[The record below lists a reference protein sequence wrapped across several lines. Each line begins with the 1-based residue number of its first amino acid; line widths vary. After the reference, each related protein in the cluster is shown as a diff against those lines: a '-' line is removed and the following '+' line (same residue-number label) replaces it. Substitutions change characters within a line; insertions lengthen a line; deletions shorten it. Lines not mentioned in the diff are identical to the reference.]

1 MAKARTPGVYPE
13 GHRASSGRTPHQR
26 ARLLPKP
33 EVRQLWQVHRTDNGT
48 YTIRGGNTGLY
59 MGFEGDPDSNEPVR
73 GHPRI
78 AISETDPISV
88 EEWVIRTKVMKYAR
102 SRTLASP
109 TSASRSMVPAEAEAR
124 LWQPD
129 EPLQRNLGKQ
139 RKDIF
144 MSDSV
149 KNRKFNIL
157 FDWFDQ
163 GRDGYLTHDD
173 FQQFAALFT
182 ALPGGDAPE
191 NAQALRGAFEKWWG
205 LLLAEGDTTEDK
217 RLEREEFIE
226 VMKSNVTAPE
236 NFEDAVITIADA
248 FMRIVDTSGD
258 GSLKS
263 DEYVRMYE
271 GLGIDPAHSSD
282 AFRRLDRDGDNAI
295 SYEEFRTAIVEFYL
309 SDDENAP
316 GNWLL
321 GPPN

>member
-1 MAKARTPGVYPE
+1 
-13 GHRASSGRTPHQR
+13 
-26 ARLLPKP
+26 
-33 EVRQLWQVHRTDNGT
+33 
-48 YTIRGGNTGLY
+48 
-59 MGFEGDPDSNEPVR
+59 
-73 GHPRI
+73 
-78 AISETDPISV
+78 
-88 EEWVIRTKVMKYAR
+88 
-102 SRTLASP
+102 
-109 TSASRSMVPAEAEAR
+109 
-124 LWQPD
+124 
-129 EPLQRNLGKQ
+129 
-139 RKDIF
+139 

-182 ALPGGDAPE
+182 VLPGGDAPE
-191 NAQALRGAFEKWWG
+191 NAQALRGAFERWWS

-226 VMKSNVTAPE
+226 VMKSSVTAPE

-258 GSLKS
+258 GSLNF

-295 SYEEFRTAIVEFYL
+295 SYEEFRAAIVEFYL